1 MIMEVA
7 LEKPEHQ
14 PSDVC
19 IITAAATV
27 LLAAATLVCAVQ
39 GALDIER
46 FRLWWLLD
54 RLGS

>member
-1 MIMEVA
+1 MEVA